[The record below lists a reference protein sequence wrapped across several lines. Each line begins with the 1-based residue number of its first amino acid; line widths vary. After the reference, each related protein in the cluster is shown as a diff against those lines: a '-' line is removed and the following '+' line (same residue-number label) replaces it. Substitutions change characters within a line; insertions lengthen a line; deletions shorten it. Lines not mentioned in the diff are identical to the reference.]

1 MLATQMP
8 PPASHHLPLSS
19 SEASA
24 SNPAMSPALPSQHTH
39 PTVSHPHPHP
49 SMACGLTSNAP
60 SRPPTLSRPKLTLQT
75 SSLPMTF
82 GSSTTGLS
90 LSLAAGP
97 TASPTVRNTFKNAY
111 DVAYPP
117 SANASPSISSS
128 NRFSKPASPYT
139 SSNPYQLPLGVKSIL
154 RNSCL
159 ESSKRRPS
167 IAAANGPNGSS
178 TSRRVY
184 FPTKKQVSY
193 RNPLEEEIKTVKYTA
208 RHSDIISDSEPGS
221 CETSSDDDSDYSAS
235 SLVSSDTT
243 PSDDERSASEPSA
256 DKKKKKRKYRS
267 NERQVRAIAR
277 MEGLEDPY
285 TRTPQTPR
293 QGRLKR
299 RREWRWTLGPLN
311 EAGST
316 AKSLQPS
323 TTSNTATSTPSESE
337 PDLGPETPA
346 PVVPVLS
353 VPKNPTQ
360 LLSPPTLSI
369 PAPRDTSQVNTALSL
384 SGSLEPPASDADSN
398 PDHRPPQ

>member
-8 PPASHHLPLSS
+8 PPASHLPFSKPDTSDKLSV
-19 SEASA
+19 
-24 SNPAMSPALPSQHTH
+24 MSPALPSQN
-39 PTVSHPHPHP
+39 PHPAASHSHS
-49 SMACGLTSNAP
+49 SMACGLSSNAP
-60 SRPPTLSRPKLTLQT
+60 SRTPALSRPKLTLQT

-90 LSLAAGP
+90 LSLAAGS

-111 DVAYPP
+111 EVAYPS
-117 SANASPSISSS
+117 SATASPSRSS
-128 NRFSKPASPYT
+128 NSRFSKPASPYA
-139 SSNPYQLPLGVKSIL
+139 SSNPYQQPLGVKSIL

-159 ESSKRRPS
+159 DSNKRRPS
-167 IAAANGPNGSS
+167 IVAANGPNGSS
-178 TSRRVY
+178 SRRVY

-193 RNPLEEEIKTVKYTA
+193 RNPLEEEITTVKYTA
-208 RHSDIISDSEPGS
+208 RHSDIVSDEETGS
-221 CETSSDDDSDYSAS
+221 CETSSDEESDYSTT

-243 PSDDERSASEPSA
+243 PSDDDERSTSEPTG

-311 EAGST
+311 EIGS
-316 AKSLQPS
+316 AS
-323 TTSNTATSTPSESE
+323 TTDSPASQLSASTSTSTPSESE
-337 PDLGPETPA
+337 PNPSGPDTPA
-346 PVVPVLS
+346 STPAKPS
-353 VPKNPTQ
+353 Q
-360 LLSPPTLSI
+360 IQRPP
-369 PAPRDTSQVNTALSL
+369 ALSL
-384 SGSLEPPASDADSN
+384 AMPVPRDMSESNTDTNTAISLEPQRQTQSDLDYGY
-398 PDHRPPQ
+398 DHHPPL

>member
-8 PPASHHLPLSS
+8 PPASHLPFSK
-19 SEASA
+19 SEASD
-24 SNPAMSPALPSQHTH
+24 SYSVMSPAIPPQSPHSTA
-39 PTVSHPHPHP
+39 SHPHS

-60 SRPPTLSRPKLTLQT
+60 SRTPALSRPKLTLQT

-111 DVAYPP
+111 DVAYPS
-117 SANASPSISSS
+117 SATASPSRSS
-128 NRFSKPASPYT
+128 NSRFSKPASPYA
-139 SSNPYQLPLGVKSIL
+139 SSNPYQQPLGVKSIL
-154 RNSCL
+154 LNSCL
-159 ESSKRRPS
+159 ESNKRRPS
-167 IAAANGPNGSS
+167 IVAANGPTGSS

-208 RHSDIISDSEPGS
+208 RHSDIVSDSEPTS
-221 CETSSDDDSDYSAS
+221 CETSSDDDSDYSTS

-243 PSDDERSASEPSA
+243 PSDDERSTTSEPNS
-256 DKKKKKRKYRS
+256 DKKKKKRKYHS

-311 EAGST
+311 EVGNS
-316 AKSLQPS
+316 S
-323 TTSNTATSTPSESE
+323 TTDSPASQLSTSTSTSTPSESE
-337 PDLGPETPA
+337 PDPFGPDTPS
-346 PVVPVLS
+346 PVVPILS
-353 VPKNPTQ
+353 TPATPSQ
-360 LLSPPTLSI
+360 IQPP
-369 PAPRDTSQVNTALSL
+369 PAALSL
-384 SGSLEPPASDADSN
+384 AVPVPVPRDMSESNINTAFSLEPPASD
-398 PDHRPPQ
+398 

>member
-8 PPASHHLPLSS
+8 PPASHLPFPKPDTSDKHS
-19 SEASA
+19 V
-24 SNPAMSPALPSQHTH
+24 MSPALPPQNPHSTA
-39 PTVSHPHPHP
+39 SHSHS
-49 SMACGLTSNAP
+49 SMACGLSSNAP
-60 SRPPTLSRPKLTLQT
+60 SRTPALSRPKLTLQT

-111 DVAYPP
+111 DVAYPS
-117 SANASPSISSS
+117 SATASPSRSS
-128 NRFSKPASPYT
+128 NSRFSKPASPYA
-139 SSNPYQLPLGVKSIL
+139 SSDPYQQPLGVKSIL

-159 ESSKRRPS
+159 DSNKRRPS
-167 IAAANGPNGSS
+167 IVAANGPNGSS
-178 TSRRVY
+178 SRRIY

-193 RNPLEEEIKTVKYTA
+193 RNPLEEEIITVKYTA
-208 RHSDIISDSEPGS
+208 RHSDIVSDEETGS
-221 CETSSDDDSDYSAS
+221 CETSSDDDSDYSTS
-235 SLVSSDTT
+235 SLVSSETT
-243 PSDDERSASEPSA
+243 PSDDERSASEPNG

-311 EAGST
+311 EIGS
-316 AKSLQPS
+316 AS
-323 TTSNTATSTPSESE
+323 TTDSPASQLSTSTSTLSESE
-337 PDLGPETPA
+337 PDPSGPDTPA
-346 PVVPVLS
+346 PVVPILS
-353 VPKNPTQ
+353 TPAKPSQ
-360 LLSPPTLSI
+360 IQRPP
-369 PAPRDTSQVNTALSL
+369 ALSL
-384 SGSLEPPASDADSN
+384 AMPVPRDMSEFNTNTAISLEPPTSDSV
-398 PDHRPPQ
+398 